1 MKRLLVVIA
10 AVLVAMSSSA
20 QGKFGVTAGM
30 NFNAASIDGIKTESK
45 AGWSAG
51 VTYAVNLPLGFSI
64 QPSLVYT
71 QKNASLVAQDFGF
84 LDDVVASDLVQ
95 SVGSLILPVSVQWG
109 PDLIVARP
117 FFDVT
122 PYVGYSLSNKLKGE
136 ASGLS
141 GVIDG
146 KNSLEYGLG
155 IGAGLDVWRLQAIV
169 RYNWNFGTMGNL
181 ENFVGMETLEN
192 AVYGGISVNVAYFF

>member
-10 AVLVAMSSSA
+10 AVLVAMSASA
-20 QGKFGVTAGM
+20 QGRFGVTAGM

-169 RYNWNFGTMGNL
+169 RYNWNFGTMGIL
-181 ENFVGMETLEN
+181 KTDSLD
-192 AVYGGISVNVAYFF
+192 YGGLSVSVAFFF